1 MLIIDSFKKL
11 PFMEEYAVIINCGTK
26 WYTAL
31 ALASCL
37 RHTKSPVLL
46 IDCQSRDGSFDMFS
60 QLSRELSLDF
70 YWLSLPLR
78 PHGKTLDLLFSHVP
92 AKRLLLID
100 SDLELLSGEVVS
112 VMRQSLVDADEAYG
126 AGFLH
131 RGDWMHPPEH
141 RLPRPA
147 AYYVSRMWIPLV
159 MLDRQR
165 ILDALSA
172 GESFRTQRLFAERF
186 LPVPIARFMAYRYR
200 LPLLRQ
206 LWWPRRQVTIGGEAI
221 QPRPAVVEFDTGAR
235 LHQAL
240 LRQGLTFA
248 EVPESY
254 GTQVSHY
261 HGVTRATLSSH
272 LLKAATR
279 LGLMAKG
286 QSSVNTANLQQK
298 ARERLA
304 SAYPEVFE
312 VACRIAAIET
322 LGRGIGS
329 LSSSPRSRATREA
342 RS

>member
-11 PFMEEYAVIINCGTK
+11 PFMEEYAVIINCRTK

-31 ALASCL
+31 ALVSCL
-37 RHTKSPVLL
+37 KNVDTPVL
-46 IDCQSRDGSFDMFS
+46 IVDCQSGDGSFDLFS
-60 QLSRELSLDF
+60 ELSKELSLDF

-78 PHGKTLDLLFSHVP
+78 PHGETLDLLFSHIP

-112 VMRQSLVDADEAYG
+112 AMRQALMGSEKAYG
-126 AGFLH
+126 AGLLH
-131 RGDWMHPPEH
+131 RAGWMHPPEH
-141 RLPRPA
+141 NLPRHTI
-147 AYYVSRMWIPLV
+147 YYVSRMWIPLV
-159 MLDRQR
+159 MLDRRR
-165 ILDALSA
+165 IVGALSA

-221 QPRPAVVEFDTGAR
+221 QPQPAVVEFDTGAR

-312 VACRIAAIET
+312 VACRSE
-322 LGRGIGS
+322 
-329 LSSSPRSRATREA
+329 
-342 RS
+342 